1 MNHIIPGTV
10 WFFSFKQ
17 HFEKLSVNLIA
28 ESIYIKKEC
37 GFKKHTECSTYTN
50 VYPYIYI
57 YIYICVYACVC
68 VCVSVSVSVSVSVD
82 KIIILSQDKII

>member
-57 YIYICVYACVC
+57 YLCVYACVCVC
-68 VCVSVSVSVSVSVD
+68 VCVSVSVSVG

>member
-57 YIYICVYACVC
+57 YLCVYACVC
-68 VCVSVSVSVSVSVD
+68 VCVCVSVSVSVD

>member
-57 YIYICVYACVC
+57 YISVCVCVC